1 MAAPTPSGRPAST
14 PMSASKPAVAPAT
27 RAGRTRQVVL
37 WWTAQAAPKPATKSK
52 GKSDWC
58 QSGRANEAEQLYETW
73 FSTLTTPRPVSGS
86 RLSTS
91 GPEHRAGKNH
101 IQQAVELQKVAL
113 PAQWQ
118 RSRATAT
125 AWQVRKHRQ
134 HLTPRWKQKSKCITG
149 VRLLEQPSGRAR
161 APPCHMTRCPSPLV
175 GFE

>member
-1 MAAPTPSGRPAST
+1 MSTTMPSRRPASA
-14 PMSASKPAVAPAT
+14 PMSASKPAVAPVA
-27 RAGRTRQVVL
+27 RGGRTRQVVL

-58 QSGRANEAEQLYETW
+58 QSGRANEAEQLYKTW

-86 RLSTS
+86 RLSTG
-91 GPEHRAGKNH
+91 GPKHRAGKNH

-113 PAQWQ
+113 PAQW
-118 RSRATAT
+118 RRGRATAT

-161 APPCHMTRCPSPLV
+161 APPCHMTRCPSPPV

>member
-1 MAAPTPSGRPAST
+1 MSTTMSSRRPASA
-14 PMSASKPAVAPAT
+14 PMSASKPAVAPVA
-27 RAGRTRQVVL
+27 RGGRTRQVVL
-37 WWTAQAAPKPATKSK
+37 WRTAQAAPRPATKSK

-58 QSGRANEAEQLYETW
+58 QSGRANEAEQLYKTW

-86 RLSTS
+86 RLSTG
-91 GPEHRAGKNH
+91 GPEHRGGKNH

-113 PAQWQ
+113 PAQRW
-118 RSRATAT
+118 RGRATAT

-134 HLTPRWKQKSKCITG
+134 HLTPRWKQKSRCMTG

-161 APPCHMTRCPSPLV
+161 APPGHMTRCPSPPV